1 MNEPAPRSG
10 DSTGGAAPPAPHAVS
25 TSPFAMSRRDL
36 GLLALLTLTWGMN
49 WPVMKLGVAELAPMT
64 FRAVSI
70 GLGVP
75 VLWLIVRSQR
85 VSLAVPREHWRELLA
100 LALTNMVIWFILV
113 MYGVKLL
120 ASGRAAILG
129 YTMPIWAAIVGI
141 VVFGEHPSRR
151 LAVGVVAAAAGVAL
165 LLAGE
170 VAAIAGSPLGTVC
183 MLLAALSWG
192 LGTHLTRRRRMRTH
206 VLTITLWSLVL
217 SFAVCAAAAL
227 LLERDQWR
235 GAPGTS
241 GWWAI
246 AYNALI
252 IVGFSHVIWFRI
264 ASTLAPVASGL
275 SVMMIPVIGLFSGM
289 AILGETPRW
298 QDWVAL
304 GCILVAIASVLLPS
318 GWLPRRRRSG

>member
-1 MNEPAPRSG
+1 MSA
-10 DSTGGAAPPAPHAVS
+10 
-25 TSPFAMSRRDL
+25 SPFAMSRRDL
-36 GLLALLTLTWGMN
+36 GLLALLTVTWGMN
-49 WPVMKLGVAELAPMT
+49 WPVMKLGVTDLEPMT

-70 GLGVP
+70 ALGLP

-85 VSLAVPREHWRELLA
+85 VPLAVPREHWGELLA
-100 LALTNMVIWFILV
+100 IALTNMVIWFILV

-129 YTMPIWAAIVGI
+129 YTMPIWAALIGI
-141 VVFGEHPSRR
+141 VVFGERPSRR
-151 LAVGVVAAAAGVAL
+151 LAIGVAAAAAGVAL

-170 VAAIAGSPLGTVC
+170 IGAIAGSPLGTVC
-183 MLLAALSWG
+183 MLMAALSWG

-206 VLTITLWSLVL
+206 VLAITFWSLAL
-217 SFAVCAAAAL
+217 SLVVCAAAAL
-227 LLERDQWR
+227 LLERGTWR

-252 IVGFSHVIWFRI
+252 IVGFSQVLWFRL

-275 SVMMIPVIGLFSGM
+275 SVMMIPAIGLFSGM

-304 GCILVAIASVLLPS
+304 GCILAAIASVLMPA
-318 GWLPRRRRSG
+318 GWLPGRRAPR